1 MEATKKPLFTMWRL
15 ILVAIFSAGAV
26 ATYLRFVVGWHAATN
41 LSDAQPWG
49 VWVGLS
55 TLCGVG
61 LSAGGFATAAAVYL
75 LGMERYRPI
84 VRPAILIAYLG
95 YLSVCAGYVYELG
108 LPWLA
113 WHAFIYYNPH
123 SVLFDVCF
131 CILAYTT
138 VLTIEFAPAIVEKLP
153 WKGFR
158 DTFMHWHH
166 RLAVAVVLAGVL
178 LSSMHQSFLG
188 GLFLIFKGKIYPLW
202 YTPHLTTMFYLS
214 AIPAGLAMVVIALYL
229 SNRSLGTKVDP
240 EIIKE
245 VAWVISPMLVLNLVW
260 RMVDLVKHGG
270 GPYLFL
276 KRPET
281 AYFWL
286 EIALFIVIPVVMF
299 NNRKIMNRPEGVYWT
314 SAVVIAGFLTN
325 RINVSINSLER
336 ATQANYFPKWPEM
349 AIVVMMITG
358 TVLVFRWAVI
368 YLDILPKRVK
378 VPTKRWMANAGVAAN
393 A

>member
-1 MEATKKPLFTMWRL
+1 MTESSKKPIFTVWRG
-15 ILVAIFSAGAV
+15 ILAVIFLAGAY
-26 ATYLRFVVGWHAATN
+26 ATYLRFAVGWHAATN

-49 VWVGLS
+49 MWVGVA

-95 YLSVCAGYVYELG
+95 YLSVCVGYGYELG

-138 VLTIEFAPAIVEKLP
+138 VLTIEFSPAIVEKLP

-158 DTFMHWHH
+158 DGYMHWHH

-188 GLFLIFKGKIYPLW
+188 GLFLIFKGKMYPLW

-214 AIPAGLAMVVIALYL
+214 AIPAGLAMVIITLYL
-229 SNRSLGTKVDP
+229 SRRSLGAKVDP

-245 VAWVISPMLVLNLVW
+245 VAWVISPLLIINLVW

-276 KRPET
+276 RRPET

-286 EIALFIVIPVVMF
+286 EIALFIVIPVMML
-299 NNRKIMNRPEGVYWT
+299 NHRWIMNRPEGAYWT
-314 SAVVIAGFLTN
+314 SAVVIAGFMIN
-325 RINVSINSLER
+325 RINVSINALER
-336 ATQANYFPKWPEM
+336 STHANYVPKWPEM
-349 AIVVMMITG
+349 AVTVMLITVA
-358 TVLVFRWAVI
+358 VLVFRYAVI
-368 YLDILPKRVK
+368 YLDILPKVSKR
-378 VPTKRWMANAGVAAN
+378 TKSWLANAGVA
-393 A
+393 

>member
-1 MEATKKPLFTMWRL
+1 MEAKKPFFTVWRL
-15 ILVAIFSAGAV
+15 VLAAIFSAGAV
-26 ATYLRFVVGWHAATN
+26 ATYLRFVVGWHVATN

-75 LGMERYRPI
+75 LGLERYRPI

-95 YLSVCAGYVYELG
+95 YLSVCAGYIYELG

-113 WHAFIYYNPH
+113 WHAFIYWNPH

-138 VLTIEFAPAIVEKLP
+138 VLTIEFSPAIVEKLP

-158 DTFMHWHH
+158 DTYMHWHH

-188 GLFLIFKGKIYPLW
+188 GLFLIFKGKVYPLW

-214 AIPAGLAMVVIALYL
+214 AIPAGLAMVVITLYL

-245 VAWVISPMLVLNLVW
+245 VAWVISPMLILNLVW

-286 EIALFIVIPVVMF
+286 EMALFVFVPVVMF
-299 NNRKIMNRPEGVYWT
+299 NSRWIMSRAEGVYWS

-336 ATQANYFPKWPEM
+336 ATQANYYPKWPEM
-349 AIVVMMITG
+349 AIVVMMITC
-358 TVLVFRWAVI
+358 TVLAFRWAVI

-378 VPTKRWMANAGVAAN
+378 LPAKRWMANSGVAAN

>member
-1 MEATKKPLFTMWRL
+1 MEAKKPFFTMWRL

-61 LSAGGFATAAAVYL
+61 LSAGGFAVAAAVYL
-75 LGMERYRPI
+75 LGMERYRPV

-95 YLSVCAGYVYELG
+95 YLSVCFGYIYELG

-113 WHAFIYYNPH
+113 WHALLYWNPH

-131 CILAYTT
+131 CILTYTT
-138 VLTIEFAPAIVEKLP
+138 VLTIEFSPAIVEKLP

-158 DTFMHWHH
+158 DTYMHWHH

-188 GLFLIFKGKIYPLW
+188 GLFLIFKGKVYPLW
-202 YTPHLTTMFYLS
+202 YTPHLTTMFYFS

-229 SNRSLGTKVDP
+229 CNRSLGTKVDP

-245 VAWVISPMLVLNLVW
+245 VAWVISPLLILNFVW

-286 EIALFIVIPVVMF
+286 EIALFVFVPVVMF
-299 NNRKIMNRPEGVYWT
+299 NNRWIMKRPEGAYWS
-314 SAVVIAGFLTN
+314 SAVVIMGFLAN
-325 RINVSINSLER
+325 RVNVSINSLER
-336 ATQANYFPKWPEM
+336 ATNANYMPKWPEM
-349 AIVVMMITG
+349 AIVIMMVAL
-358 TVLVFRWAVI
+358 TVVAFRYAVI

-378 VPTKRWMANAGVAAN
+378 LPTKRWMANAGVAAN

>member
-1 MEATKKPLFTMWRL
+1 MDAKKPFFTVWRL
-15 ILVAIFSAGAV
+15 ILIAIFSAGAV

-131 CILAYTT
+131 CILMYTT

-245 VAWVISPMLVLNLVW
+245 VAWVISPMLILNLVW

-286 EIALFIVIPVVMF
+286 EIALFVVIPVVMF
-299 NNRKIMNRPEGVYWT
+299 NNRWIMKRPEGAYWT
-314 SAVVIAGFLTN
+314 CAVVIAGFLTN
-325 RINVSINSLER
+325 RVNVSINSLER
-336 ATQANYFPKWPEM
+336 ATNANYFPKWPEM

-378 VPTKRWMANAGVAAN
+378 VPTKRWMANSGVAAN

>member
-1 MEATKKPLFTMWRL
+1 MKKMFSVWRL
-15 ILVAIFSAGAV
+15 LLVAIFSAGAV

-61 LSAGGFATAAAVYL
+61 LSAGGFAVAAAVYL
-75 LGMERYRPI
+75 LGMERYRPV

-95 YLSVCAGYVYELG
+95 YLSVCAGYIYELG

-113 WHAFIYYNPH
+113 WHAFLYWNPH

-131 CILAYTT
+131 CILTYTT
-138 VLTIEFAPAIVEKLP
+138 VLTIEFSPSIVEKLP

-158 DTFMHWHH
+158 DTYMHWHH

-188 GLFLIFKGKIYPLW
+188 GLFLIFKGKVYPLW
-202 YTPHLTTMFYLS
+202 YTPHLTTMFYFS

-245 VAWVISPMLVLNLVW
+245 VAWVISPLLILNFVW

-286 EIALFIVIPVVMF
+286 EIALFVFIPVVMF
-299 NNRKIMNRPEGVYWT
+299 NNRWIMKRPEGAYW
-314 SAVVIAGFLTN
+314 SCAVVTMGFLAN
-325 RINVSINSLER
+325 RVNVSINSLER
-336 ATQANYFPKWPEM
+336 ATQANYMPKWPEM
-349 AIVVMMITG
+349 AIVVMMVTL
-358 TVLVFRWAVI
+358 TVLAFRYAVI
-368 YLDILPKRVK
+368 NLDILPKRVK
-378 VPTKRWMANAGVAAN
+378 LPTKRWMANAGVAAN

>member
-1 MEATKKPLFTMWRL
+1 MESTKKKPIITVWRA
-15 ILVAIFSAGAV
+15 ILAAIFLAGIY
-26 ATYLRFVVGWHAATN
+26 ATYLRFVVGWSASTN

-49 VWVGLS
+49 VWVGLA

-95 YLSVCAGYVYELG
+95 YLSVCAGYAYELG

-138 VLTIEFAPAIVEKLP
+138 VLTIEFSPAIVEKLP
-153 WKGFR
+153 WQGFKK
-158 DTFMHWHH
+158 TYLHWHH

-178 LSSMHQSFLG
+178 LSSMHQSYLG
-188 GLFLIFKGKIYPLW
+188 GLFLIFRDKVYPLW

-214 AIPAGLAMVVIALYL
+214 AIPAGLAMVIITLYL
-229 SNRSLGTKVDP
+229 SNRSLNAKVDP
-240 EIIKE
+240 KIMDEL
-245 VAWVISPMLVLNLVW
+245 AWVMMPMLVLNFVW
-260 RMVDLVKHGG
+260 RMVDLIKHGG

-276 KRPET
+276 PRPET

-286 EIALFIVIPVVMF
+286 EIALFIFLPVFMLNSRWV
-299 NNRKIMNRPEGVYWT
+299 KDRPEGAYWT
-314 SAVVIAGFLTN
+314 SAVVIAGFITN

-336 ATQANYFPKWPEM
+336 ATQANYVPKWPEM
-349 AIVVMMITG
+349 AVTVMLIALA
-358 TVLVFRWAVI
+358 VLAFRWCVI
-368 YLDILPKRVK
+368 HLNIVPKKEEKPKR
-378 VPTKRWMANAGVAAN
+378 WIANAGVAAN

>member
-1 MEATKKPLFTMWRL
+1 MKKMFSVWRL
-15 ILVAIFSAGAV
+15 LLVAIFSAGAV

-61 LSAGGFATAAAVYL
+61 LSAGGFAVAAAVYL
-75 LGMERYRPI
+75 LGMERYRPV

-95 YLSVCAGYVYELG
+95 YLSVCAGYIYELG

-113 WHAFIYYNPH
+113 WHAFLYWNPH

-131 CILAYTT
+131 CILTYTT
-138 VLTIEFAPAIVEKLP
+138 VLTIEFSPSIVEKLP

-158 DTFMHWHH
+158 DTYMHWHH

-188 GLFLIFKGKIYPLW
+188 GLFLIFKGKVYPLW
-202 YTPHLTTMFYLS
+202 YTPHLTTMFYFS

-245 VAWVISPMLVLNLVW
+245 VAWVISPLLILNFVW

-286 EIALFIVIPVVMF
+286 EIALFVFIPVVMF
-299 NNRKIMNRPEGVYWT
+299 NNRWIMKRPEGAYW
-314 SAVVIAGFLTN
+314 SCAVVIMGFLAN
-325 RINVSINSLER
+325 RVNVSINSLER
-336 ATQANYFPKWPEM
+336 ATQANYMPKWPEM
-349 AIVVMMITG
+349 AIVVMMVTL
-358 TVLVFRWAVI
+358 TVLAFRYAVI
-368 YLDILPKRVK
+368 NLDILPKRVK
-378 VPTKRWMANAGVAAN
+378 LPTKRWMANAGVAAN

>member
-1 MEATKKPLFTMWRL
+1 MKKLTVWRAVL
-15 ILVAIFSAGAV
+15 AIIFVAGAY

-49 VWVGLS
+49 VWVGLA

-75 LGMERYRPI
+75 LGMERYRPM

-95 YLSVCAGYVYELG
+95 YLSVCAGYAYELG

-113 WHAFIYYNPH
+113 WHAFLYYNPH

-138 VLTIEFAPAIVEKLP
+138 VLTIEFSPAIVEKLP

-158 DTFMHWHH
+158 DGFMHWHH
-166 RLAVAVVLAGVL
+166 RMAVAVVLAGVL

-188 GLFLIFKGKIYPLW
+188 GLFLIFKGKVYPLW

-214 AIPAGLAMVVIALYL
+214 AIPAGLAMVIIALYL
-229 SNRSLGTKVDP
+229 CNRSLNAKVDP

-245 VAWVISPMLVLNLVW
+245 VAWVISPMLILNFVW

-270 GPYLFL
+270 GPYLFMW
-276 KRPET
+276 RSET

-286 EIALFIVIPVVMF
+286 EMALFVFVPVVMF
-299 NNRKIMNRPEGVYWT
+299 NNRWIMNRTEGVYWT
-314 SAVVIAGFLTN
+314 SAVVIAGFITN

-336 ATQANYFPKWPEM
+336 ATQANYVPKWPEM
-349 AIVVMMITG
+349 AVTVMLITCA
-358 TVLVFRWAVI
+358 VLVFRWAVI
-368 YLDILPKRVK
+368 YLDIVPKQEKKPRK
-378 VPTKRWMANAGVAAN
+378 WIANAGIAAE

>member
-1 MEATKKPLFTMWRL
+1 MEAKKPFFTMWRL

-61 LSAGGFATAAAVYL
+61 LSAGGFAIAAAVYL

-95 YLSVCAGYVYELG
+95 YLSVCAGYIYELG

-113 WHAFIYYNPH
+113 WHAFFYWNPH

-131 CILAYTT
+131 CILTYTT
-138 VLTIEFAPAIVEKLP
+138 VLTIEFSPAIVEKLP

-158 DTFMHWHH
+158 DTYMHWHH

-188 GLFLIFKGKIYPLW
+188 GLFLIFKGKVYPLW
-202 YTPHLTTMFYLS
+202 YTPHLTTMFYFS

-245 VAWVISPMLVLNLVW
+245 VAWVISPLLILNFVW

-286 EIALFIVIPVVMF
+286 EMALFIFVPVIMF
-299 NNRKIMNRPEGVYWT
+299 NNRRIMNRTEGAYWS
-314 SAVVIAGFLTN
+314 SAVVIMGFLTN
-325 RINVSINSLER
+325 RVNVSINSLER
-336 ATQANYFPKWPEM
+336 ATQANYHPKWPEM
-349 AIVVMMITG
+349 AIVVMMVTC
-358 TVLVFRWAVI
+358 TVLVFRWCVI
-368 YLDILPKRVK
+368 HLDIIPKRVK
-378 VPTKRWMANAGVAAN
+378 LPTKRWMANAGVVAN

>member
-1 MEATKKPLFTMWRL
+1 MKKTIPVWRVIL
-15 ILVAIFSAGAV
+15 IAIFVAGAY
-26 ATYLRFVVGWHAATN
+26 ATYLRFVKGWAAATN

-49 VWVGLS
+49 MWVGVA

-95 YLSVCAGYVYELG
+95 YLSVCVGYAYELG

-138 VLTIEFAPAIVEKLP
+138 VLTIEFSPAIVEKLP

-158 DTFMHWHH
+158 QGFLHWHH
-166 RLAVAVVLAGVL
+166 RLATAVVLAGVL

-214 AIPAGLAMVVIALYL
+214 AIPAGLAMVIITLYL
-229 SNRSLGTKVDP
+229 CNRSLNAKVDP
-240 EIIKE
+240 AIIKE
-245 VAWVISPMLVLNLVW
+245 VAWVISPLLVINLVW

-270 GPYLFL
+270 APYLFL
-276 KRPET
+276 WRPET

-299 NNRKIMNRPEGVYWT
+299 NNRWIMNRPEGAYWT
-314 SAVVIAGFLTN
+314 SAVVIAGFITN
-325 RINVSINSLER
+325 RVNVSINSLER
-336 ATQANYFPKWPEM
+336 ATHANYVPKWPEM
-349 AIVVMMITG
+349 AVTVMLVACA
-358 TVLVFRWAVI
+358 VLAFRYAAI
-368 YLDILPKRVK
+368 YLDIVPKK
-378 VPTKRWMANAGVAAN
+378 VVARTKSWLANAGVAAN